1 MNYEDMPIVFQGGR
15 LERGE
20 IDENVFEEIANGK
33 DKQ

>member
-1 MNYEDMPIVFQGGR
+1 MNYEDMNVLFTGEK

-20 IDENVFEEIANGK
+20 IDEEVFEEIANGK